1 MISDMS
7 LSASLETFAANES
20 GWQNVSLITGGIEAA
35 GHGIFIDEVTI
46 DGAMK
51 ALLGR
56 TLRSYLKH
64 DGAGSDRLG
73 QEIGFFSG
81 IYRDKLQLRAKE
93 FRFLESFRA
102 EAPATFAKLVE
113 LADKAPDQFGV
124 SLVLEYKPVW
134 VLADGQEIPAVL
146 GESAPAGAVRSLPS
160 VRIISVNS
168 ADLVQRPAANPN
180 GLLSAKIDAPNIQQ
194 MTSETK
200 IAELDAVKAEHS
212 AALAAKDTEIAS
224 LKAASEAE
232 TAKLAESH
240 KVALS
245 EKDALIATL
254 TADKTKAETSVAE
267 LSKERDALKIQ
278 IDELVAFDARQL
290 GVAPVKVAAAQL
302 NRKLSGYKT
311 PEEKLAAY
319 EAMPDGSEKTA
330 FRKLHRDAL
339 FAAFSARK

>member
-1 MISDMS
+1 MS
-7 LSASLETFAANES
+7 QSVSLETFAANEG

-35 GHGIFIDEVTI
+35 GHGIYIDEKSI
-46 DGAMK
+46 EGAMK

-81 IYRDKLQLRAKE
+81 IYRDGMQLRAKE

-102 EAPATFAKLVE
+102 EVPAVHAKLVE
-113 LADKAPDQFGV
+113 LAEKAPDQFGV
-124 SLVLEYKPVW
+124 SLVLEYRPVW
-134 VLADGQEIPAVL
+134 VMADGDEIAAML
-146 GESAPAGAVRSLPS
+146 GDAPPAGAVRSMPS
-160 VRIISVNS
+160 IRVISVNS

-180 GLLSAKIDAPNIQQ
+180 GLLSAKIDASTTQQ
-194 MTSETK
+194 MTSEPK

-224 LKAASEAE
+224 LKAATEAE
-232 TAKLAESH
+232 SIKLAEAH

-245 EKDALIATL
+245 EKDTLIAAL
-254 TADKTKAETSVAE
+254 TADKAKAEASVAE
-267 LSKERDALKIQ
+267 LSKERDALKVQ
-278 IDELVAFDARQL
+278 VDELAAFDARQL

-311 PEEKLAAY
+311 PEDKLAAY
-319 EAMPDGSEKTA
+319 EAMPEGSEKTA
-330 FRKLHRDAL
+330 FRKLHREAL